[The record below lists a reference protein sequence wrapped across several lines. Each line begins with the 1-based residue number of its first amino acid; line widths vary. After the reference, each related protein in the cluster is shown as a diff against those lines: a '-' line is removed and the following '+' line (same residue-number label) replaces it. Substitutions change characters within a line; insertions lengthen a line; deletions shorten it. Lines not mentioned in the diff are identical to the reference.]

1 MIGQIRGT
9 LIGRQA
15 PDILVDVGGIGYE
28 IQVPMTTLYQL
39 PELGQPVTL
48 LTHFVV
54 REDAQQL
61 FGFAEAADRR
71 LFRELI
77 KVSGVGPRLAL
88 TLLSGMDAADF
99 ARCLQRDDVAAL
111 VALPGVG
118 RKTAERLLVEMRD
131 KAGAWLD
138 ELSPDADTVSP
149 AFGHAT
155 SWPVFRSKWQAM
167 GTLHRR
173 FAGCHN
179 NIRANPYKAQGE
191 EYRNLE
197 YFVTYMSNGLEYNG
211 PAARK

>member
-28 IQVPMTTLYQL
+28 VQVPMTTLYQL

-138 ELSPDADTVSP
+138 ELSPDAGAVSP
-149 AFGHAT
+149 AGEVKKPTVDQRAEAE
-155 SWPVFRSKWQAM
+155 QALVAL
-167 GTLHRR
+167 GYKLTEAAKLIASTDAAADASSEELIRLALR
-173 FAGCHN
+173 IAGG
-179 NIRANPYKAQGE
+179 AKG
-191 EYRNLE
+191 
-197 YFVTYMSNGLEYNG
+197 
-211 PAARK
+211 

>member
-1 MIGQIRGT
+1 MIGHIRGT
-9 LIGRQA
+9 LLARQA
-15 PDILVDVGGIGYE
+15 PEILVEVGGIGYE
-28 IQVPMTTLYQL
+28 VQVPMTTLYQL
-39 PELGQPVTL
+39 PELGETVTL

-61 FGFAEAADRR
+61 FGFADAADRR

-131 KAGAWLD
+131 KAGDWLD
-138 ELSPDADTVSP
+138 ELSPGADDMQPVQDIAAVQPDQRAEAEQALVALGFKLTEAAKLIASADAPPDASSEDLIRL
-149 AFGHAT
+149 AL
-155 SWPVFRSKWQAM
+155 KI
-167 GTLHRR
+167 
-173 FAGCHN
+173 AGGGQ
-179 NIRANPYKAQGE
+179 R
-191 EYRNLE
+191 
-197 YFVTYMSNGLEYNG
+197 
-211 PAARK
+211 

>member
-15 PDILVDVGGIGYE
+15 PEILVDVGGIGYE
-28 IQVPMTTLYQL
+28 IQVPMTTVYQL

-61 FGFAEAADRR
+61 FGFADSADRR
-71 LFRELI
+71 LFRALI

-88 TLLSGMDAADF
+88 TLLSGMDAAAF

-131 KAGAWLD
+131 KAGVWLD
-138 ELSPDADTVSP
+138 ELSPESGTPSLPGQAASQIADQRAEAEQALVALGYKLTEAAKLIASTQAP
-149 AFGHAT
+149 PET
-155 SWPVFRSKWQAM
+155 SCEELIRLALRV
-167 GTLHRR
+167 
-173 FAGCHN
+173 AGGG
-179 NIRANPYKAQGE
+179 KG
-191 EYRNLE
+191 
-197 YFVTYMSNGLEYNG
+197 
-211 PAARK
+211 

>member
-1 MIGQIRGT
+1 MIGHIRGT
-9 LIGRQA
+9 LLARQA
-15 PDILVDVGGIGYE
+15 PEILVEVGGIGYE
-28 IQVPMTTLYQL
+28 VQVPMTTLYQL
-39 PELGQPVTL
+39 PELGETVTL

-131 KAGAWLD
+131 KAGDWLD
-138 ELSPDADTVSP
+138 ELSPGNDGGLRAQSAATPEPDHRAEAEQALVALGYKLTEAAKLIASADAPADTSSEELIRL
-149 AFGHAT
+149 AL
-155 SWPVFRSKWQAM
+155 KI
-167 GTLHRR
+167 
-173 FAGCHN
+173 AGGGQ
-179 NIRANPYKAQGE
+179 R
-191 EYRNLE
+191 
-197 YFVTYMSNGLEYNG
+197 
-211 PAARK
+211 

>member
-15 PDILVDVGGIGYE
+15 PEILVDVGGIGYE
-28 IQVPMTTLYQL
+28 IQVPMTTVYQL

-61 FGFAEAADRR
+61 FGFADSADRR
-71 LFRELI
+71 LFRALI

-88 TLLSGMDAADF
+88 TLLSGMDATAF

-131 KAGAWLD
+131 KAGVWLD
-138 ELSPDADTVSP
+138 ELSPESGTPSLPGQAASQTADQRAEAEQALVALGYKLTEAAKLIASTQAP
-149 AFGHAT
+149 PET
-155 SWPVFRSKWQAM
+155 SSEELIRLALRV
-167 GTLHRR
+167 
-173 FAGCHN
+173 AGGG
-179 NIRANPYKAQGE
+179 KG
-191 EYRNLE
+191 
-197 YFVTYMSNGLEYNG
+197 
-211 PAARK
+211 

>member
-15 PDILVDVGGIGYE
+15 PEILVDVGGIGYE

-61 FGFAEAADRR
+61 FGFAESADRR

-131 KAGAWLD
+131 QAGDWLD
-138 ELSPDADTVSP
+138 ELSPES
-149 AFGHAT
+149 
-155 SWPVFRSKWQAM
+155 
-167 GTLHRR
+167 
-173 FAGCHN
+173 
-179 NIRANPYKAQGE
+179 
-191 EYRNLE
+191 
-197 YFVTYMSNGLEYNG
+197 
-211 PAARK
+211 AARAETGKPRAKGNDQRAEAEQALVALGYKLTEAAKLIAAADAAPETPSEELIRLALRIAGGAKG

>member
-15 PDILVDVGGIGYE
+15 PEILVDVGGIGYE

-39 PELGQPVTL
+39 PELGQPVVL

-61 FGFAEAADRR
+61 FGFVDAADRR

-88 TLLSGMDAADF
+88 TLLSGMDAAAF
-99 ARCLQRDDVAAL
+99 ARCLQRDDIAAL

-138 ELSPDADTVSP
+138 ELSPESDALSQGDGITAPSMDQR
-149 AFGHAT
+149 AEAE
-155 SWPVFRSKWQAM
+155 QALVAL
-167 GTLHRR
+167 GYKLTEAAKLIASTDAAADASSQELIRLALR
-173 FAGCHN
+173 IAGG
-179 NIRANPYKAQGE
+179 AKG
-191 EYRNLE
+191 
-197 YFVTYMSNGLEYNG
+197 
-211 PAARK
+211 

>member
-1 MIGQIRGT
+1 MIGHIRGT
-9 LIGRQA
+9 LLARQA
-15 PDILVDVGGIGYE
+15 PEILVEVGGIGYE
-28 IQVPMTTLYQL
+28 VQVPMTTLYQL
-39 PELGQPVTL
+39 PELGETVTL

-61 FGFAEAADRR
+61 FGFADAADRR

-131 KAGAWLD
+131 KAGDWLD
-138 ELSPDADTVSP
+138 ELSPGADDMQPLQDIAAIQPDQRAEAEQALVALGFKLTEAAKLIASADAPPDASSEDLIRL
-149 AFGHAT
+149 AL
-155 SWPVFRSKWQAM
+155 KI
-167 GTLHRR
+167 
-173 FAGCHN
+173 AGGGQ
-179 NIRANPYKAQGE
+179 R
-191 EYRNLE
+191 
-197 YFVTYMSNGLEYNG
+197 
-211 PAARK
+211 

>member
-1 MIGQIRGT
+1 MIGHIRGT
-9 LIGRQA
+9 LLARQA
-15 PDILVDVGGIGYE
+15 PEILVEVGGIGYE
-28 IQVPMTTLYQL
+28 VQVPMTTLYQL
-39 PELGQPVTL
+39 PELGETVTL

-61 FGFAEAADRR
+61 FGFADAADRR

-131 KAGAWLD
+131 KAGDWLD
-138 ELSPDADTVSP
+138 ELSPGADDMQSLQDMAAVQPDQRAEAEQALVALGFKLTEAAKLIASADAPPDASSEDLIRL
-149 AFGHAT
+149 AL
-155 SWPVFRSKWQAM
+155 KI
-167 GTLHRR
+167 
-173 FAGCHN
+173 AGGGQ
-179 NIRANPYKAQGE
+179 R
-191 EYRNLE
+191 
-197 YFVTYMSNGLEYNG
+197 
-211 PAARK
+211 

>member
-1 MIGQIRGT
+1 MIGHIRGT
-9 LIGRQA
+9 LLARQA
-15 PDILVDVGGIGYE
+15 PEILVEVGGIGYE
-28 IQVPMTTLYQL
+28 VQVPMTTLYQL
-39 PELGQPVTL
+39 PELGETVTL

-61 FGFAEAADRR
+61 FGFADAADRR

-131 KAGAWLD
+131 KAGDWLD
-138 ELSPDADTVSP
+138 GLSPGADDTQPLQDIAAVQPDQRAEAEQALVTLGFKLTEAAKLIASADAPPDASSEDLIRL
-149 AFGHAT
+149 AL
-155 SWPVFRSKWQAM
+155 KI
-167 GTLHRR
+167 
-173 FAGCHN
+173 AGGGQ
-179 NIRANPYKAQGE
+179 R
-191 EYRNLE
+191 
-197 YFVTYMSNGLEYNG
+197 
-211 PAARK
+211 

>member
-15 PDILVDVGGIGYE
+15 PEILVDVGGIGYE

-39 PELGQPVTL
+39 PGLGQPVVL

-61 FGFAEAADRR
+61 FGFVDAADRR

-88 TLLSGMDAADF
+88 TLLSGMDAAAF
-99 ARCLQRDDVAAL
+99 ARCLQRDDIAAL
-111 VALPGVG
+111 VALPGVV

-138 ELSPDADTVSP
+138 ELSPESDALSQGDGITAPSIDQR
-149 AFGHAT
+149 AEAE
-155 SWPVFRSKWQAM
+155 QALVAL
-167 GTLHRR
+167 GYKLTEAAKLIASTDAAADASSQELIRLALR
-173 FAGCHN
+173 IAGG
-179 NIRANPYKAQGE
+179 AKG
-191 EYRNLE
+191 
-197 YFVTYMSNGLEYNG
+197 
-211 PAARK
+211 

>member
-1 MIGQIRGT
+1 MIGHIRGT
-9 LIGRQA
+9 LLARQA
-15 PDILVDVGGIGYE
+15 PEILVEVGGIGYE
-28 IQVPMTTLYQL
+28 VQVPMTTLYQL
-39 PELGQPVTL
+39 PELGEAVTL

-61 FGFAEAADRR
+61 FGFADAADRR

-131 KAGAWLD
+131 KAGDWLD
-138 ELSPDADTVSP
+138 ELSPGADDMQPLQDIAAIQPDQRAEAEQALVALGFKLTEAAKLIASADAPPDASSEDLIRL
-149 AFGHAT
+149 AL
-155 SWPVFRSKWQAM
+155 KI
-167 GTLHRR
+167 
-173 FAGCHN
+173 AGGGQ
-179 NIRANPYKAQGE
+179 R
-191 EYRNLE
+191 
-197 YFVTYMSNGLEYNG
+197 
-211 PAARK
+211 

>member
-9 LIGRQA
+9 LIARQA
-15 PDILVDVGGIGYE
+15 PEILVDVGGIGYE

-54 REDAQQL
+54 REDAQLL
-61 FGFAEAADRR
+61 FGFAEPADRR

-131 KAGAWLD
+131 KAGDWLD
-138 ELSPDADTVSP
+138 ELSPELASRAETGKTGAHNHDQRAEAEQALVALGYKLAEAAKLISAADAAPETPSEELIRL
-149 AFGHAT
+149 AL
-155 SWPVFRSKWQAM
+155 RI
-167 GTLHRR
+167 
-173 FAGCHN
+173 AGG
-179 NIRANPYKAQGE
+179 AKG
-191 EYRNLE
+191 
-197 YFVTYMSNGLEYNG
+197 
-211 PAARK
+211 

>member
-1 MIGQIRGT
+1 MIGHICGT
-9 LIGRQA
+9 LLARQA
-15 PDILVDVGGIGYE
+15 PEILVEVGGIGYE
-28 IQVPMTTLYQL
+28 VQVPMTTLYQL
-39 PELGQPVTL
+39 PELGETVTL

-61 FGFAEAADRR
+61 FGFADAADRR

-131 KAGAWLD
+131 KAGDWLD
-138 ELSPDADTVSP
+138 ELSPGSDTGQRVRGASALEPDQRAEAEQALVALGYKLTEAAKLVASADAP
-149 AFGHAT
+149 ADA
-155 SWPVFRSKWQAM
+155 SSEE
-167 GTLHRR
+167 L
-173 FAGCHN
+173 
-179 NIRANPYKAQGE
+179 IRLALKVVGGGQ
-191 EYRNLE
+191 R
-197 YFVTYMSNGLEYNG
+197 
-211 PAARK
+211 